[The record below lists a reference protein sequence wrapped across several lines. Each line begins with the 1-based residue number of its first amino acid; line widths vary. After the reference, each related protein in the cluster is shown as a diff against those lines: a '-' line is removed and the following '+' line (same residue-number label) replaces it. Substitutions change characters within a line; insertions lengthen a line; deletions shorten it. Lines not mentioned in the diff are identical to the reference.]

1 MLNIDI
7 KFGANFLG
15 RLLLKDLNTPGTR
28 VGPGSVTKRWPLKA
42 EKCPNEKKKKVD
54 ENNGQLRFVRHH
66 GWCTQA
72 RLDHR

>member
-42 EKCPNEKKKKVD
+42 EKCPNEKNID
-54 ENNGQLRFVRHH
+54 FF
-66 GWCTQA
+66 
-72 RLDHR
+72 